1 MVNIYFLKVQ
11 SLILEYSWPSFY
23 LIFFWHFG
31 IYGLWCSFIWWSWAN
46 FLPSLCYFHFSV
58 FNQKTLYNAYKKRTK
73 NVAVD
78 LDEYS
83 KMKEADPE
91 FYREASSLQYGK
103 VGASAMISSFVFHLF
118 QTSAKGF
125 PTLLSSNCTGTK
137 IVRGQDREDG
147 EGAQG

>member
-1 MVNIYFLKVQ
+1 
-11 SLILEYSWPSFY
+11 
-23 LIFFWHFG
+23 
-31 IYGLWCSFIWWSWAN
+31 
-46 FLPSLCYFHFSV
+46 
-58 FNQKTLYNAYKKRTK
+58 
-73 NVAVD
+73 
-78 LDEYS
+78 
-83 KMKEADPE
+83 MKEADPE